1 MIFLEHFWKFR
12 IIESWAKSLFQL
24 LSFLYVKKKWQKGAV
39 KEENMLKNY
48 VKAIQ
53 GQVSS

>member
-1 MIFLEHFWKFR
+1 MIFLKHFWKFR
-12 IIESWAKSLFQL
+12 IIESWAKTLFQL
-24 LSFLYVKKKWQKGAV
+24 LSFLYVKNKM
-39 KEENMLKNY
+39 KERSCEKENMLKNY